1 MVTEAI
7 PVAEDQD
14 GVIRVSGT
22 RVTLESIMGAF
33 SEGATAEEIAQQYPS
48 VPLSGIY
55 QVIGHYL
62 RHEAELQIYL
72 NRRRSEEERVRKENE
87 ARCNPQDIRGR
98 LMARHARRP

>member
-14 GVIRVSGT
+14 GVIRVNGT

-48 VPLSGIY
+48 VPLSDIY
-55 QVIGHYL
+55 QVIGHHL
-62 RHEAELQIYL
+62 RRAADLQIYL
-72 NRRRSEEERVRKENE
+72 NRRRSEEERVRYENE
-87 ARCNPQDIRGR
+87 ARWNPQDIRGR
-98 LMARHARRP
+98 LMARHASWP